1 MYRLHPPSPEIGE
14 TMDRSGHG
22 RTEVDDNSFRD
33 STERKLTAVTEM
45 SSRIDNLET
54 AISDLMQGGEP
65 PSPSPAQKRH

>member
-1 MYRLHPPSPEIGE
+1 MEDRGWRKEE
-14 TMDRSGHG
+14 TL
-22 RTEVDDNSFRD
+22 E
-33 STERKLTAVTEM
+33 ERIKAKREDYELTTVSEM